1 MRSPFRTQTISR
13 AHKRR
18 APALRPG
25 PFCVGKP
32 GSGHSAR
39 DLAAYTPSMRI
50 AEEGACPFLHPRKR
64 RVGGFSIR
72 RPRPCG
78 RDLRASANREAGTW
92 PATLRR
98 AHRRC
103 GLPRKGVAPSGI
115 PESDGLG
122 GIFHPK
128 DPALRPGPSRIG
140 KPGSGHSARDLAA
153 YTPPLRIPEEGACPF
168 RHPRKRRIGGDFP
181 SEGPGLA
188 AGAFARRQTG
198 KRAFGPR
205 PCGVHTAAVDS

>member
-13 AHKRR
+13 AHKRK

-39 DLAAYTPSMRI
+39 DFAAYTPSMRI
-50 AEEGACPFLHPRKR
+50 AEEGGCPFRHPRKR
-64 RVGGFSIR
+64 RIGGILHPRPRPCGRGLRASANREAGLRLATLRPTRRRCGFLRKALAPSCIPESGGLGGFSIR

-78 RDLRASANREAGTW
+78 RGLRASANREAGLR

-103 GLPRKGVAPSGI
+103 GFLRKALAPSCI
-115 PESDGLG
+115 PESG
-122 GIFHPK
+122 GM
-128 DPALRPGPSRIG
+128 
-140 KPGSGHSARDLAA
+140 
-153 YTPPLRIPEEGACPF
+153 
-168 RHPRKRRIGGDFP
+168 GDFP

-188 AGAFARRQTG
+188 AGAFLQPFSGGIRTALRSRP
-198 KRAFGPR
+198 PR
-205 PCGVHTAAVDS
+205 

>member
-25 PFCVGKP
+25 PSRVGKP
-32 GSGHSAR
+32 GSGPSAR
-39 DLAAYTPSMRI
+39 DLAACTPPMRI
-50 AEEGACPFLHPRKR
+50 AEEGGCPFRHPRKR
-64 RVGGFSIR
+64 RIGGFYIR

-78 RDLRASANREAGTW
+78 RGLRASANREAGLR

-115 PESDGLG
+115 PESGGLG
-122 GIFHPK
+122 GFSIEGRGLRASANREAGTRLATLRRAHRRCGLPRK
-128 DPALRPGPSRIG
+128 ALAPSCIPESGGLGDSPSKAPALRPGPFFAAFFRGIRTALRSR
-140 KPGSGHSARDLAA
+140 
-153 YTPPLRIPEEGACPF
+153 PPR
-168 RHPRKRRIGGDFP
+168 
-181 SEGPGLA
+181 
-188 AGAFARRQTG
+188 
-198 KRAFGPR
+198 
-205 PCGVHTAAVDS
+205 

>member
-25 PFCVGKP
+25 PSRIGKP

-39 DLAAYTPSMRI
+39 DFAAYTPSMRI
-50 AEEGACPFLHPRKR
+50 AEEGGCPFRHPRKRRIGGIFHPEAPALRPGPSRVGKPGSRHSARDLAACTPPLWIPEEGACPFLHPRKR

-78 RDLRASANREAGTW
+78 RGLRASANREASLRST
-92 PATLRR
+92 TLRR
-98 AHRRC
+98 AYRRC
-103 GLPRKGVAPSGI
+103 GFLRKELAPSGI
-115 PESDGLG
+115 PESGGLG
-122 GIFHPK
+122 
-128 DPALRPGPSRIG
+128 DS
-140 KPGSGHSARDLAA
+140 
-153 YTPPLRIPEEGACPF
+153 
-168 RHPRKRRIGGDFP
+168 P

-188 AGAFARRQTG
+188 AGTFFAAFFRGIRTALRSRP
-198 KRAFGPR
+198 PR
-205 PCGVHTAAVDS
+205 